1 MALYIA
7 PFNYEINNSVLSLK
21 DIGLSCLF
29 YKSKEGPLGLAVNNE
44 SDEILYNLIKDCMW
58 FSVEKFT
65 FYEIH
70 KSIFEKNKYNL
81 KGLIFLNEDEFA
93 DEISSGIE
101 ILKAKD
107 RNKLLSKYNK
117 ELLPILPNTILDCLK
132 DTIYDKTLICKLL
145 LNKNVLL
152 WNWAE
157 FGGHIIFHN
166 FKGCLLGEYIKN
178 LEEEVNFES
187 SINHILSW

>member
-7 PFNYEINNSVLSLK
+7 PFNYETNNSVLSLK

-44 SDEILYNLIKDCMW
+44 SDEILYNLIKDCTW
-58 FSVEKFT
+58 FSVEKST
-65 FYEIH
+65 FYELNE
-70 KSIFEKNKYNL
+70 SIFEKNKYSL
-81 KGLIFLNEDEFA
+81 KGLIFLDKDEFA
-93 DEISSGIE
+93 EEISSGIE
-101 ILKAKD
+101 ILKVKD

-117 ELLPILPNTILDCLK
+117 ELLPILPNIILDCLK
-132 DTIYDKTLICKLL
+132 DAIYDKALICKVL

-157 FGGHIIFHN
+157 FGGHIVFHN
-166 FKGCLLGEYIKN
+166 FKGCLLDKYIKN
-178 LEEEVNFES
+178 LEEEVIIES
-187 SINHILSW
+187 SINNIPSW